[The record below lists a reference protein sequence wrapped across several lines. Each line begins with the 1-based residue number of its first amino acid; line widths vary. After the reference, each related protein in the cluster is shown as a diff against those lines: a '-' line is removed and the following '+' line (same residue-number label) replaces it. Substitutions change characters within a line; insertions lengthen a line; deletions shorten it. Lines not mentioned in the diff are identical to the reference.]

1 MDFNFIWS
9 PLLPG
14 KRITQHQESLYMSK
28 RQLGHSQETAAAKAS
43 ISERSGCRIEKGDRQ
58 SIPGERHWRTREN
71 PFDVIWEKELVPLLE
86 KEAQLTGLTLWEYLE
101 DEHAGQFPFSVLRTL
116 QRRVKHGKATQGP
129 DKAVIFR
136 QSVPA
141 GQQGLSDFSHPNT
154 EITTQSA
161 VFTHLLYQFRFA
173 YSGWRYVQIILGG
186 ESYSALADGLQS
198 ALSLAGGSPIEHRT
212 DSLSAAFINRAE
224 EEKLTKAYDALC
236 DHYSLRATR
245 NNRGVSHENG
255 AIECAHGSFKRRL
268 DQALKLRGSCDFAAI
283 KDYQA
288 FLDKVTERLSKRC
301 QSRFKDEQLA
311 LQALP
316 GERFMDYSELS
327 LKVTRSSTLEVK
339 RIVYTVPSR
348 MIGENVRVHVYHD
361 RLAFFIGQPLT
372 STIPRVYLKAG
383 QERGKCIDYRHIIH
397 SLSAKPQAFR
407 FLQFRDEL
415 LPTETYRKLWRH
427 CDQQLQSRDACK
439 WIVGVLRIAMDH
451 DCEERLGD
459 ELLARVDSNKP
470 LPSLKSLQERYLG
483 KQPVPSIPARQQD
496 LASYDR
502 LLPGHWHRTE
512 VVVSHA

>member
-1 MDFNFIWS
+1 
-9 PLLPG
+9 LPG
-14 KRITQHQESLYMSK
+14 KRITQHQESLYMSTRK
-28 RQLGHSQETAAAKAS
+28 SGKSQETAAAKAA
-43 ISERSGCRIEKGDRQ
+43 ISERSGRRIEKGERP
-58 SIPGERHWRTREN
+58 SIPGERHWRTRED
-71 PFDVIWEKELVPLLE
+71 PLDTIWEKELVPLLE
-86 KEAQLTGLTLWEYLE
+86 QEAQLTGLTLWEYLE
-101 DEHAGQFPFSVLRTL
+101 DEHTGQFPFSVLRTL
-116 QRRVKHGKATQGP
+116 QRRVKHWKATQGP
-129 DKAVIFR
+129 DKVVIFR

-154 EITTQSA
+154 EITIQGE

-173 YSGWRYVQIILGG
+173 YSGWRYVQIVLGG

-198 ALSLAGGSPIEHRT
+198 ALTLAGGSPVEHRT
-212 DSLSAAFINRAE
+212 DSLSAAFINSVE
-224 EEKLTKAYDALC
+224 EQKLTQAYDALC
-236 DHYSLRATR
+236 THYNLRATR

-255 AIECAHGSFKRRL
+255 AVECAHGSFKRRL

-288 FLDKVTERLSKRC
+288 FLDKVTGRLNKRC

-339 RIVYTVPSR
+339 RVVYTVPSR

-361 RLAFFIGQPLT
+361 RLAFFIGQTLT
-372 STIPRVYLKAG
+372 STLARVYPQAG
-383 QERGKCIDYRHIIH
+383 QERGRCIDYRHIIH

-415 LPTETYRKLWRH
+415 LPTETYRKLWLN
-427 CDQQLQSRDACK
+427 CDQQFQPRDACK
-439 WIVGVLRIAMDH
+439 WIVGVLRIASDY
-451 DCEERLGD
+451 DCEERLGN
-459 ELLARVDSNKP
+459 ELLALVDNKKP
-470 LPSLKSLQERYLG
+470 LPTLKALQDCYLG
-483 KQPVPSIPARQQD
+483 NKPVPVIPARQQD

-502 LLPGHWHRTE
+502 LLPGNWHRTE
-512 VVVSHA
+512 AVGHA

>member
-1 MDFNFIWS
+1 
-9 PLLPG
+9 LPG
-14 KRITQHQESLYMSK
+14 KRITQHQESLYMNT
-28 RQLGHSQETAAAKAS
+28 RQLGKSQETAAAKAA
-43 ISERSGCRIEKGDRQ
+43 ISERSGRRIENGERP
-58 SIPGERHWRTREN
+58 SIPGERHWRTRED
-71 PFDVIWEKELVPLLE
+71 PFEAIWEKELVPLLE

-101 DEHAGQFPFSVLRTL
+101 DEHAGKFPFSVLRTL
-116 QRRVKHGKATQGP
+116 QRRVKHWKATQGP
-129 DKAVIFR
+129 DKVVIFR

-154 EITTQSA
+154 EITIQGQ

-198 ALSLAGGSPIEHRT
+198 ALMLAGGSPVEHRT
-212 DSLSAAFINRAE
+212 DSLSAAFINSVE
-224 EEKLTKAYDALC
+224 EQQLTQSYDALC
-236 DHYSLRATR
+236 AHYNLRATR
-245 NNRGVSHENG
+245 NNCGVSHENG

-268 DQALKLRGSCDFAAI
+268 DQALKLRGSGDFAAI

-288 FLDKVTERLSKRC
+288 FLNKVTERLNKRC

-339 RIVYTVPSR
+339 RVLYTVPSR

-361 RLAFFIGQPLT
+361 RLAFFIGQTLT
-372 STIPRVYLKAG
+372 STLARIYPQAG
-383 QERGKCIDYRHIIH
+383 QERARCIDYRHIIH

-415 LPTETYRKLWRH
+415 LPTETYRKLWLYG
-427 CDQQLQSRDACK
+427 DQQFQCRDACK

-451 DCEERLGD
+451 DCEERLGN
-459 ELLARVDSNKP
+459 ELLVLVDNNKP
-470 LPSLKSLQERYLG
+470 LPTLKALQERYLG
-483 KQPVPSIPARQQD
+483 TKPVPMIPARQQD
-496 LASYDR
+496 LASYDH
-502 LLPGHWHRTE
+502 LLQGNWHLTEAVGH
-512 VVVSHA
+512 A

>member
-1 MDFNFIWS
+1 M
-9 PLLPG
+9 PG
-14 KRITQHQESLYMSK
+14 KRITRHQESLYMSK
-28 RQLGHSQETAAAKAS
+28 RQLGQSQETAAAKAA
-43 ISERSGCRIEKGDRQ
+43 ISVRSGRRIEKGERQ
-58 SIPGERHWRTREN
+58 SIPGERHWRTRED
-71 PFDVIWEKELVPLLE
+71 PFETIWKKELVPLLE
-86 KEAQLTGLTLWEYLE
+86 QEAQLTGLTLWEYLE
-101 DEHAGQFPFSVLRTL
+101 DEHAGQFPYSVLRTL
-116 QRRVKHGKATQGP
+116 QRRVKHWKATQGP
-129 DKAVIFR
+129 AKVVIFR

-141 GQQGLSDFSHPNT
+141 GQQGLSDFSHPAT
-154 EITTQSA
+154 EITIQGE

-198 ALSLAGGSPIEHRT
+198 ALSLAGGSPVEHRT
-212 DSLSAAFINRAE
+212 DSLSAAFNNSVE
-224 EEKLTKAYDALC
+224 EQKLTQSYDALC
-236 DHYSLRATR
+236 AHYNLKATR

-268 DQALKLRGSCDFAAI
+268 DQALKLRGSTDFAAI

-288 FLDKVTERLSKRC
+288 FLDKVTERLNKRC

-339 RIVYTVPSR
+339 RVLYTVPSR

-361 RLAFFIGQPLT
+361 RLAFFIGQTLT
-372 STIPRVYLKAG
+372 NTLARVYPKAG
-383 QERGKCIDYRHIIH
+383 QERGRCIDYRHIIH

-415 LPTETYRKLWRH
+415 LPTETYRKLWQH
-427 CDQQLQSRDACK
+427 CDQQFESRDACK

-451 DCEERLGD
+451 DCEERLGN
-459 ELLARVDSNKP
+459 ELLASIDNNKP
-470 LPSLKSLQERYLG
+470 LPNLKALQERYLG
-483 KQPVPSIPARQQD
+483 YKPVPTIPARQQD
-496 LASYDR
+496 LQSYDH
-502 LLPGHWHRTE
+502 LLQGHWYHTE
-512 VVVSHA
+512 AGHA

>member
-9 PLLPG
+9 QLLAG
-14 KRITQHQESLYMSK
+14 KRITRHQESLYMSK
-28 RQLGHSQETAAAKAS
+28 RQLGQSQETAAACAA
-43 ISERSGCRIEKGDRQ
+43 ISERSGRRIEKGERTPV
-58 SIPGERHWRTREN
+58 PGERHWRTRED
-71 PFDVIWEKELVPLLE
+71 PLETIWETELVPLLK
-86 KEAQLTGLTLWEYLE
+86 KEPQLTGLTLWEYLE
-101 DEHAGQFPFSVLRTL
+101 DEYAGQFPFSVLRTL
-116 QRRVKHGKATQGP
+116 QRRIKHWKATQGP

-154 EITTQSA
+154 EITIKGE

-173 YSGWRYVQIILGG
+173 YSGWRYVQLVLGG

-212 DSLSAAFINRAE
+212 DSLSAAFNNHAE
-224 EEKLTKAYDALC
+224 EQKLTASYEALC
-236 DHYSLRATR
+236 AHYNVRATR
-245 NNRGVSHENG
+245 NNCGVSHENG

-268 DQALKLRGSCDFAAI
+268 DQALKLRGSVDFAGI

-288 FLDKVTERLSKRC
+288 FLEKVSERLNKRC

-316 GERFMDYSELS
+316 GERFIDYSELS

-339 RIVYTVPSR
+339 RVLYTVPSR
-348 MIGENVRVHVYHD
+348 LIGENVRVHVYHD
-361 RLAFFIGQPLT
+361 RLAFFVGQTLT
-372 STIPRVYLKAG
+372 HTRPRVYPKAG
-383 QERGKCIDYRHIIH
+383 QERGRCIDYRHVIH

-415 LPTETYRKLWRH
+415 LPTDIYRQLWQH
-427 CDQQLQSRDACK
+427 CDQQFDARDACK

-451 DCEERLGD
+451 DCEERLGN
-459 ELLARVDSNKP
+459 ELFACVDNNKP
-470 LPSLKSLQERYLG
+470 LPALKALQERYLG
-483 KQPVPSIPARQQD
+483 KQPVPIIPARQQD
-496 LASYDR
+496 LASYV
-502 LLPGHWHRTE
+502 T
-512 VVVSHA
+512 VK

>member
-1 MDFNFIWS
+1 M
-9 PLLPG
+9 PG
-14 KRITQHQESLYMSK
+14 KRITRHQENLYMSK
-28 RQLGHSQETAAAKAS
+28 RQLGQSQETSAAKAA
-43 ISERSGCRIEKGDRQ
+43 ISERSGRRIEKGERQ
-58 SIPGERHWRTREN
+58 SIPGERHWRTRED
-71 PFDVIWEKELVPLLE
+71 PFEAIWEKELVPLLE

-101 DEHAGQFPFSVLRTL
+101 DEHTGKFPFSVLRTL
-116 QRRVKHGKATQGP
+116 QRRVKHWKATQGP
-129 DKAVIFR
+129 EKVVIFR

-154 EITTQSA
+154 EITIQGK

-173 YSGWRYVQIILGG
+173 YSGWRYVQIVLGG

-198 ALSLAGGSPIEHRT
+198 ALSLAGGSPVEHRT
-212 DSLSAAFINRAE
+212 DSLSAAFINSVE
-224 EEKLTKAYDALC
+224 EQKLTQSYEALC
-236 DHYSLRATR
+236 AHYNLRATR

-268 DQALKLRGSCDFAAI
+268 DQALKLRGSADFVAI
-283 KDYQA
+283 NDYQA
-288 FLDKVTERLSKRC
+288 FLDKVTERLNKRC

-339 RIVYTVPSR
+339 RVLYTVPSR

-361 RLAFFIGQPLT
+361 RLAFFVGQTLT
-372 STIPRVYLKAG
+372 STLARVYPKAG
-383 QERGKCIDYRHIIH
+383 LERGRCIDYRHIIH

-415 LPTETYRKLWRH
+415 LPTETYRKLWQH
-427 CDQQLQSRDACK
+427 CDQQFQPRDACK

-451 DCEERLGD
+451 DCEEHLGN
-459 ELLARVDSNKP
+459 ELLALVDNKKP
-470 LPSLKSLQERYLG
+470 LPTLKALQERYLG
-483 KQPVPSIPARQQD
+483 NKPVPMIPTRQQD
-496 LASYDR
+496 LASYDH
-502 LLPGHWHRTE
+502 LLQGNWHLTEAVGH
-512 VVVSHA
+512 A